1 MVTDRALIIIIM
13 TKMMKSVRYI
23 LAALS
28 FIALAACSGT
38 VDPDSGTETKD
49 PMKEVPE
56 GVLRIFAD
64 KTEISADGNEEVTF
78 TVMFGSED
86 VSNAK
91 TLQLIRKFNGG
102 EKGKYMAYGV
112 NKYSTVTDGEYTFSA
127 EYYYEGK
134 YYVTDNSVVVE
145 AKQFFTGEE
154 KNYKRRFLGTLF
166 TSTGC
171 NSCPLAAK
179 GLKKLQEEN
188 PDVITLA
195 AFHADMT
202 IPDPMTIA
210 ETYEFQRAL
219 GGFQGLPAFFWNM
232 REDSYTGGSVFT
244 ESFAAEQ
251 EAYDTYSGVA
261 IATSYDASSS
271 KLDIELGITSN
282 MPAVFRYM
290 IILVEDDIP
299 AKGEYE
305 QNGQS
310 NNYVHYNVV
319 RKVLTVSKEKIH
331 DKINDNLPLTVGV
344 ETKAS
349 KSVTLSKAWNAEN
362 MRVIVAA
369 MTSEDGGFNWTV
381 NNVNECKVGGSV
393 SYIYEE

>member
-1 MVTDRALIIIIM
+1 MFTMNKVF
-13 TKMMKSVRYI
+13 RYI
-23 LAALS
+23 GLAFSALALS
-28 FIALAACSGT
+28 ACSGT
-38 VDPDSGTETKD
+38 IDTNEGKNDPDAGKD
-49 PMKEVPE
+49 QVPE

-290 IILVEDDIP
+290 IILVEDNIP

-344 ETKAS
+344 EAKAS

-369 MTSEDGGFNWTV
+369 MTSEDGGVNWTV

>member
-1 MVTDRALIIIIM
+1 MFTMNKVF
-13 TKMMKSVRYI
+13 RYI
-23 LAALS
+23 GLAFSALALS
-28 FIALAACSGT
+28 ACSGT
-38 VDPDSGTETKD
+38 IDTNEGKNDPDAGKD
-49 PMKEVPE
+49 QVPE

-91 TLQLIRKFNGG
+91 TLQLVRSFNG
-102 EKGKYMAYGV
+102 EEKYMAYGV
-112 NKYSTVTDGEYTFSA
+112 NKYSTVTAGEYTFSA
-127 EYYYEGK
+127 KYYYAGNHF
-134 YYVTDNSVVVE
+134 TDNSVVVE

-154 KNYKRRFLGTLF
+154 KNYKRRYLGTLF

-179 GLKKLQEEN
+179 GLKKLQEDN
-188 PDVITLA
+188 PGVITLA

-210 ETYEFQRAL
+210 ETYEFQSAL

-261 IATSYDASSS
+261 ISTSYDASSS
-271 KLDIELGITSN
+271 KLDVELGITSN

-310 NNYVHYNVV
+310 QDYIHYNVV
-319 RKVLTVSKEKIH
+319 RKVLTGVSG

>member
-1 MVTDRALIIIIM
+1 MFTMNKVF
-13 TKMMKSVRYI
+13 RYI
-23 LAALS
+23 GLAFSALALS
-28 FIALAACSGT
+28 ACSGT
-38 VDPDSGTETKD
+38 IDTNEGKNDPDAGKD
-49 PMKEVPE
+49 QVPE

-154 KNYKRRFLGTLF
+154 KNYKRRYLGTLF

-171 NSCPLAAK
+171 PSCPLAAK
-179 GLKKLQEEN
+179 GLQKLQEAN

-195 AFHADMT
+195 AFHANMT

-210 ETYEFQRAL
+210 ETYEFQRTL

-290 IILVEDDIP
+290 IILVEDNIP

-331 DKINDNLPLTVGV
+331 DNINDNLPLTVGV
-344 ETKAS
+344 EAKAS

-369 MTSEDGGFNWTV
+369 MTSEDGGVNWTV

>member
-1 MVTDRALIIIIM
+1 MFTMNKVF
-13 TKMMKSVRYI
+13 RYI
-23 LAALS
+23 GLAFSALALS
-28 FIALAACSGT
+28 ACSGT
-38 VDPDSGTETKD
+38 IDTNEGKNDPDAGKD
-49 PMKEVPE
+49 QVPE

-154 KNYKRRFLGTLF
+154 KNYKRRYLGTLF

-210 ETYEFQRAL
+210 ETYEFQSAL

-244 ESFAAEQ
+244 ESFAVEQ

-271 KLDIELGITSN
+271 KLDVELGITSN

-310 NNYVHYNVV
+310 QDYIHYNVV
-319 RKVLTVSKEKIH
+319 RKVLTGVSG

-344 ETKAS
+344 ETKAP

-362 MRVIVAA
+362 MRVIVTA

>member
-1 MVTDRALIIIIM
+1 M
-13 TKMMKSVRYI
+13 
-23 LAALS
+23 
-28 FIALAACSGT
+28 
-38 VDPDSGTETKD
+38 
-49 PMKEVPE
+49 
-56 GVLRIFAD
+56 
-64 KTEISADGNEEVTF
+64 
-78 TVMFGSED
+78 
-86 VSNAK
+86 
-91 TLQLIRKFNGG
+91 
-102 EKGKYMAYGV
+102 
-112 NKYSTVTDGEYTFSA
+112 
-127 EYYYEGK
+127 
-134 YYVTDNSVVVE
+134 
-145 AKQFFTGEE
+145 
-154 KNYKRRFLGTLF
+154 
-166 TSTGC
+166 
-171 NSCPLAAK
+171 
-179 GLKKLQEEN
+179 
-188 PDVITLA
+188 ITLA

-210 ETYEFQRAL
+210 ETYEFQSAL

-244 ESFAAEQ
+244 ESFAVEQ

-261 IATSYDASSS
+261 ISTSYDASSS
-271 KLDIELGITSN
+271 KLDVELGITSN

-310 NNYVHYNVV
+310 QDYIHYNVV
-319 RKVLTVSKEKIH
+319 RKVLTGVSG

-344 ETKAS
+344 EAKAS

>member
-1 MVTDRALIIIIM
+1 MIITIM

-23 LAALS
+23 LAALF

-38 VDPDSGTETKD
+38 VDPESGTETKD

-64 KTEISADGNEEVTF
+64 KTEISADGNDEVTF

-91 TLQLIRKFNGG
+91 TLQLVRSFNG
-102 EKGKYMAYGV
+102 EEKYMAYGV
-112 NKYSTVTDGEYTFSA
+112 NKYSTVTAGEYTFSA
-127 EYYYEGK
+127 KYYYGGNHF
-134 YYVTDNSVVVE
+134 TDNSVTVTAE
-145 AKQFFTGEE
+145 QFFTGEE
-154 KNYKRRFLGTLF
+154 KNYKRRYLGTLF

-171 NSCPLAAK
+171 NSCPLAAR
-179 GLKKLQEEN
+179 GLKDLQAAN
-188 PDVITLA
+188 PDEIIIA

-210 ETYEFQRAL
+210 ETYEFQSAL

-244 ESFAAEQ
+244 ESFAAEKN
-251 EAYDTYSGVA
+251 AYDTYSGVA
-261 IATSYDASSS
+261 VNTVYDEASSN
-271 KLDIELGITSN
+271 LVVDLGITSN

-290 IILVEDDIP
+290 VILVEDDIP
-299 AKGEYE
+299 ATGDYA
-305 QNGQS
+305 QNGQG
-310 NNYVHYNVV
+310 NDYIHYNVV
-319 RKVLTVSKEKIH
+319 RKVLTGVNG

-344 ETKAS
+344 EAKAS
-349 KSVTLSKAWNAEN
+349 KSVTLSKDWNADN

-369 MTSEDGGFNWTV
+369 MTSEDGGYNWTV
-381 NNVNECKVGGSV
+381 NNVNECKVGESE
-393 SYIYEE
+393 SYLYAE

>member
-13 TKMMKSVRYI
+13 TKMMKSIRNI

-91 TLQLIRKFNGG
+91 TLQLVRSFNG
-102 EKGKYMAYGV
+102 EEKYMAYGV
-112 NKYSTVTDGEYTFSA
+112 NKYSTVTAGEYTFSA
-127 EYYYEGK
+127 EYYYTGK
-134 YYVTDNSVVVE
+134 HFTDNSVVVE

-154 KNYKRRFLGTLF
+154 KNYKRRYLGTLF

-210 ETYEFQRAL
+210 ETYEFQSAL

-244 ESFAAEQ
+244 ESFAVEQ

-310 NNYVHYNVV
+310 QDYIHYNVV
-319 RKVLTVSKEKIH
+319 RKVLTGVSG

>member
-1 MVTDRALIIIIM
+1 MFTMNKVF
-13 TKMMKSVRYI
+13 RYI
-23 LAALS
+23 GLAFSALALS
-28 FIALAACSGT
+28 ACSGT
-38 VDPDSGTETKD
+38 IDTNEGKNDPDAGKD
-49 PMKEVPE
+49 QVPE

-154 KNYKRRFLGTLF
+154 KNYKRRYLGTLF

-171 NSCPLAAK
+171 PSCPLAAK
-179 GLKKLQEEN
+179 GLQKLQEAN

-195 AFHADMT
+195 AFHANMT

-290 IILVEDDIP
+290 IILVEDNIP

-331 DKINDNLPLTVGV
+331 DNINDNLPLTVGV
-344 ETKAS
+344 EAKAS

-393 SYIYEE
+393 SYIYE

>member
-1 MVTDRALIIIIM
+1 M

-23 LAALS
+23 LAALF

-38 VDPDSGTETKD
+38 VDPESGTETKD

-64 KTEISADGNEEVTF
+64 KTEISADGNDEVTF

-91 TLQLIRKFNGG
+91 TLQLVRSFNG
-102 EKGKYMAYGV
+102 EEKYMAYGV
-112 NKYSTVTDGEYTFSA
+112 NKYSTVTAGEYTFTA
-127 EYYYEGK
+127 KYYYGGNHF
-134 YYVTDNSVVVE
+134 TDNSVTVTAE
-145 AKQFFTGEE
+145 QFFTGEE
-154 KNYKRRFLGTLF
+154 KNYKRRYLGTLF

-171 NSCPLAAK
+171 NSCPLAAR
-179 GLKKLQEEN
+179 GLKDLQAAN
-188 PDVITLA
+188 PDEITIA

-202 IPDPMTIA
+202 IPDPMTVE
-210 ETYEFQRAL
+210 ETYEFQSAL

-232 REDSYTGGSVFT
+232 REDSYTGGSVYT
-244 ESFAAEQ
+244 ESFATEKV
-251 EAYDTYSGVA
+251 AYNTYSGVV
-261 IATSYDASSS
+261 INTTYDEASSD
-271 KLDIELGITSN
+271 LFVDLGITSN

-290 IILVEDDIP
+290 VILVEDGIP
-299 AKGEYE
+299 ATGDYA
-305 QNGQS
+305 QNGQG
-310 NNYVHYNVV
+310 NDYIHYNVV
-319 RKVLTVSKEKIH
+319 RKVLTGVNG

-344 ETKAS
+344 EAKAS
-349 KSVTLSKAWNAEN
+349 KSVTLSKNWNADN
-362 MRVIVAA
+362 MRVVVAA
-369 MTSEDGGFNWTV
+369 MTSEDGGYNWTV

>member
-1 MVTDRALIIIIM
+1 MFTMNKVF
-13 TKMMKSVRYI
+13 RYI
-23 LAALS
+23 GLAFSALALS
-28 FIALAACSGT
+28 ACSGT
-38 VDPDSGTETKD
+38 IDTNEGKNDPDAGKD
-49 PMKEVPE
+49 QVPE

-154 KNYKRRFLGTLF
+154 KNYKRRYLGTLF

-171 NSCPLAAK
+171 PSCPLAAK
-179 GLKKLQEEN
+179 GLQKLQEAN

-195 AFHADMT
+195 AFHANMT

-210 ETYEFQRAL
+210 ETYEFQRTL

-290 IILVEDDIP
+290 IILVEDNIP

-331 DKINDNLPLTVGV
+331 YNINDNLPLTVGV
-344 ETKAS
+344 EAKAS

-369 MTSEDGGFNWTV
+369 MTSEDGGVNWTV

>member
-1 MVTDRALIIIIM
+1 MNKVF
-13 TKMMKSVRYI
+13 RYI
-23 LAALS
+23 GLAFSALALS
-28 FIALAACSGT
+28 ACSGT
-38 VDPDSGTETKD
+38 IDTNEGKNDPDAGKD
-49 PMKEVPE
+49 QVPE

-344 ETKAS
+344 EAKAS

>member
-1 MVTDRALIIIIM
+1 MFTMNKVF
-13 TKMMKSVRYI
+13 RYI
-23 LAALS
+23 GLAFSALALS
-28 FIALAACSGT
+28 ACSGT
-38 VDPDSGTETKD
+38 IDTNEGKNDPDAGKD
-49 PMKEVPE
+49 QVPE

-344 ETKAS
+344 EAKAS

>member
-1 MVTDRALIIIIM
+1 
-13 TKMMKSVRYI
+13 MKSIRNI

-91 TLQLIRKFNGG
+91 TLQLVRSFNG
-102 EKGKYMAYGV
+102 EEKYMAYGV
-112 NKYSTVTDGEYTFSA
+112 NKYSTVTAGEYTFSA
-127 EYYYEGK
+127 EYYYTGK
-134 YYVTDNSVVVE
+134 HFTDNSVVVE

-154 KNYKRRFLGTLF
+154 KNYKRRYLGTLF

-210 ETYEFQRAL
+210 ETYEFQSAL

-244 ESFAAEQ
+244 ESFAVEQ

-310 NNYVHYNVV
+310 QDYIHYNVV
-319 RKVLTVSKEKIH
+319 RKVLTGVSG

>member
-1 MVTDRALIIIIM
+1 
-13 TKMMKSVRYI
+13 MKFGRYI
-23 LAALS
+23 LSAIS

-64 KTEISADGNEEVTF
+64 KTEISADGNDEVTF

-91 TLQLIRKFNGG
+91 TLQLVRSFNG
-102 EKGKYMAYGV
+102 EEKYMAYGV
-112 NKYSTVTDGEYTFSA
+112 NKYSTVTAGEYTFSA
-127 EYYYEGK
+127 KYYYGGNHF
-134 YYVTDNSVVVE
+134 TDNSVVVN

-154 KNYKRRFLGTLF
+154 KSYERRYLGTLF

-179 GLKKLQEEN
+179 GLQKLQEAH
-188 PDVITLA
+188 PDEIILA

-202 IPDPMTIA
+202 VADPMTIA
-210 ETYEFQRAL
+210 ETYEFQSAL

-244 ESFAAEQ
+244 ESFAQEQ
-251 EAYDTYSGVA
+251 EAYDTFSGVA
-261 IATSYDASSS
+261 ITTSYDESSS
-271 KLDIELGITSN
+271 ALDISLGITSN
-282 MPAVFRYM
+282 MPATFRYM
-290 IILVEDDIP
+290 VILVEDDIP
-299 AKGEYE
+299 AAGEYE
-305 QNGQS
+305 QNGQGAD
-310 NNYVHYNVV
+310 YIHYNVV
-319 RKVLTVSKEKIH
+319 RDVLTGASGE
-331 DKINDNLPLTVGV
+331 KINDNLPLTVGV
-344 ETKAS
+344 EAKAS
-349 KSVTLSKAWNAEN
+349 RSVTLSKSWNAEN

-369 MTSEDGGFNWTV
+369 MTSEDGGYNWTV
-381 NNVNECKVGGSV
+381 NNVNECKVGESV
-393 SYIYEE
+393 SYIYAE

>member
-1 MVTDRALIIIIM
+1 MFTMNKVF
-13 TKMMKSVRYI
+13 RYI
-23 LAALS
+23 GLAFSALALS
-28 FIALAACSGT
+28 ACSGT
-38 VDPDSGTETKD
+38 IDTNEGKNDPDACKD
-49 PMKEVPE
+49 QVPE

-91 TLQLIRKFNGG
+91 TLQLVRSFNG
-102 EKGKYMAYGV
+102 EEKYMAYGV
-112 NKYSTVTDGEYTFSA
+112 NKYSTVTAGEYTFSA
-127 EYYYEGK
+127 KYYYAGNHF
-134 YYVTDNSVVVE
+134 TDNSVVVE

-154 KNYKRRFLGTLF
+154 KNYKRRYLGTLF

-210 ETYEFQRAL
+210 ETYEFQSAL

-244 ESFAAEQ
+244 ESFAVEQ

-261 IATSYDASSS
+261 ISTSYDASSS
-271 KLDIELGITSN
+271 KLDVELGITSN

-310 NNYVHYNVV
+310 QDYIHYNVV
-319 RKVLTVSKEKIH
+319 RKVLTGVSG

>member
-1 MVTDRALIIIIM
+1 MFTMNKVF
-13 TKMMKSVRYI
+13 RYI
-23 LAALS
+23 GLAFSALALS
-28 FIALAACSGT
+28 ACSGT
-38 VDPDSGTETKD
+38 IDTNEGKNDPDAGKD
-49 PMKEVPE
+49 QVPE

-91 TLQLIRKFNGG
+91 TLQLVRSFNG
-102 EKGKYMAYGV
+102 EEKYMAYGV
-112 NKYSTVTDGEYTFSA
+112 NKYSTVTAGEYTFSA
-127 EYYYEGK
+127 KYYYAGNHF
-134 YYVTDNSVVVE
+134 TDNSVVVE

-154 KNYKRRFLGTLF
+154 KNYKRRYLGTLF

-188 PDVITLA
+188 PGVITLA

-210 ETYEFQRAL
+210 ETYEFQSAL

-244 ESFAAEQ
+244 ESFAVEQ

-310 NNYVHYNVV
+310 QDYIHYNVV
-319 RKVLTVSKEKIH
+319 RKVLTGVSG

>member
-1 MVTDRALIIIIM
+1 MDTDRALIIIIM

-91 TLQLIRKFNGG
+91 TLQLVRSFNG
-102 EKGKYMAYGV
+102 EEKYMAYGV
-112 NKYSTVTDGEYTFSA
+112 NKYSTVTAGKYTFSA
-127 EYYYEGK
+127 EYYYAGK
-134 YYVTDNSVVVE
+134 HFTDNSVVVE

-154 KNYKRRFLGTLF
+154 KNYKRRYLGTLF

-210 ETYEFQRAL
+210 ETYEFQSAL

-244 ESFAAEQ
+244 ESFAVEQ

-261 IATSYDASSS
+261 ISTSYDASSS
-271 KLDIELGITSN
+271 KLDVELGITSN

-310 NNYVHYNVV
+310 QDYIHYNVV
-319 RKVLTVSKEKIH
+319 RKVLTGVSG

>member
-1 MVTDRALIIIIM
+1 M

-91 TLQLIRKFNGG
+91 TLQLVRSFNG
-102 EKGKYMAYGV
+102 EEKYMAYGV
-112 NKYSTVTDGEYTFSA
+112 NKYSTVTAGKYTFSA
-127 EYYYEGK
+127 EYYYAGK
-134 YYVTDNSVVVE
+134 HFTDNSVVVE

-154 KNYKRRFLGTLF
+154 KNYKRRYLGTLF

-210 ETYEFQRAL
+210 ETYEFQSAL

-244 ESFAAEQ
+244 ESFAVEQ

-261 IATSYDASSS
+261 ISTSYDASSS
-271 KLDIELGITSN
+271 KLDVELGITSN

-310 NNYVHYNVV
+310 QDYIHYNVV
-319 RKVLTVSKEKIH
+319 RKVLTGVSG